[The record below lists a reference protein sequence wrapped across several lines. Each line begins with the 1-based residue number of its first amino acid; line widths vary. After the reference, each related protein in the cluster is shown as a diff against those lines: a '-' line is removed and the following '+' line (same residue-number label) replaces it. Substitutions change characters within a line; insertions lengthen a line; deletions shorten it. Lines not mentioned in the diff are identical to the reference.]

1 MKNTPLKYRLN
12 VIGGGL
18 IIFICIRTYLPMLAQ
33 TVGLRE
39 NFALWLLVYMATLV
53 LACIVPIAFIEKMCD
68 FHPVLFEKNK
78 FQPAHGLMVLEGML
92 IFILLAIV
100 NSLVLAVLGK
110 LGINFPAQSLETVD
124 GPLTLALYF
133 IFSAVVPAICEELF
147 IRGIV
152 TNLLLP
158 NGRRFAILAS
168 ALLFTVMHTQVQSFI
183 PVFGAGVVL
192 ACIYLY
198 TGNIFVSMALHF
210 VNNAYSFIMLYMQQS
225 VNGISALGFY
235 SFVMAVLLVGGGCSA
250 VYLNKNNINI
260 FDMLKKDGK
269 NAKVTKIFGCPV
281 MVLGLLCCR
290 MAIFSQLYADLTL

>member
-1 MKNTPLKYRLN
+1 M
-12 VIGGGL
+12 V
-18 IIFICIRTYLPMLAQ
+18 AQ
-33 TVGLRE
+33 ALGLRD
-39 NFALWLLVYMATLV
+39 NFNTWLIAYMFTLA
-53 LACIVPIAFIEKMCD
+53 LACIIPVAFIEKMCD
-68 FHPVLFEKNK
+68 FHPVLFENK
-78 FQPAHGLMVLEGML
+78 QLQPVHGIMILQGML

-110 LGINFPAQSLETVD
+110 LGINFPPQALEQVNSK
-124 GPLTLALYF
+124 LTLLLYF
-133 IFSAVVPAICEELF
+133 VFSAVVPAIFEELF

-158 NGRRFAILAS
+158 NGKRFAILAS
-168 ALLFTVMHTQVQSFI
+168 ATLFMVMHTQVQSFI

-192 ACIYLY
+192 ACVYLY

-225 VNGISALGFY
+225 VNGISAMGFY
-235 SFVMAVLLVGGGCSA
+235 AFVMAVLIVGGGSSA

-260 FDMLKKDGK
+260 FDSLKKEGK
-269 NAKVTKIFGCPV
+269 NARVSKFFGCPV

-290 MAIFSQLYADLTL
+290 MAIFSQLYADLTM